1 VKRTAAF
8 ALASVGVIGLLG
20 GLLLLVFP
28 GAASARAIAWSAGV
42 ALLVQLAAFTIL
54 RRMRSS
60 GAVMIGW
67 GLGSLLRLT
76 ALALYAFVA
85 VRSLGFPAVPALVS
99 LATFLFATMFLE
111 PFLLET

>member
-1 VKRTAAF
+1 MKRTGAF
-8 ALASVGVIGLLG
+8 VLASAAVIGVLG
-20 GLLLLVFP
+20 ALLLLVFP
-28 GAASARAIAWSAGV
+28 GAGSTRAIAWSAGV
-42 ALLVQLAAFTIL
+42 ALVVQLAAFTIL

-67 GLGSLLRLT
+67 GLGSLLRLA

-99 LATFLFATMFLE
+99 LAAFLFATMFLE